1 MGTTQIRRPMAGM
14 GVLVAIA
21 FLLSCLTLSP
31 AHAVGAPARVQSE
44 NAQLI
49 ADLFDEHNRQRRE
62 HRLPALVFSPTI
74 SLRVTQPFTNTMAA
88 ADNGTIW
95 HNDADVIRRGGS
107 NWAEN
112 VIGGFRGETAADLVG
127 RWMDSSGHRT
137 NLLNRNYTTI
147 AIGFAYADDS
157 DWLFATTNFYADPK
171 DAGPTY
177 RTGAEWLASRTAPK
191 SNVNVYLTPGTHNV
205 NGRLWRTVCEK
216 YSQTKRCRTEIWASQ
231 TQRDGGRYVTRNGW
245 MFNNLTYAP
254 SPRRLWAG
262 NPLAANGKV
271 GGSVTWTSGGRPW
284 RTECD
289 TAATGRNGCRTYT
302 RTTVV
307 VAVGSGHR
315 SEDRWIFNNMVV
327 FD

>member
-21 FLLSCLTLSP
+21 SLLTFLMLSP

-44 NAQLI
+44 NAQMI

-62 HRLPALVFSPTI
+62 HGLPALVFSPTI

-95 HNDADVIRRGGS
+95 HNDADDIRRGGS

-147 AIGFAYADDS
+147 AIGFAYADNS

-177 RTGAEWLASRTAPK
+177 RTGARMARLPDGSQVERQRLPHPWHPQRQWPPVAHRVREVLADEAVPHRDLGQPDPPRRRSLRDAQRLDVQQPHLRPLASPSVGGQPARGK
-191 SNVNVYLTPGTHNV
+191 GK
-205 NGRLWRTVCEK
+205 GRCQRHLDQWRKAMADGV
-216 YSQTKRCRTEIWASQ
+216 RHR
-231 TQRDGGRYVTRNGW
+231 RDG
-245 MFNNLTYAP
+245 A
-254 SPRRLWAG
+254 
-262 NPLAANGKV
+262 
-271 GGSVTWTSGGRPW
+271 
-284 RTECD
+284 
-289 TAATGRNGCRTYT
+289 
-302 RTTVV
+302 
-307 VAVGSGHR
+307 
-315 SEDRWIFNNMVV
+315 
-327 FD
+327 